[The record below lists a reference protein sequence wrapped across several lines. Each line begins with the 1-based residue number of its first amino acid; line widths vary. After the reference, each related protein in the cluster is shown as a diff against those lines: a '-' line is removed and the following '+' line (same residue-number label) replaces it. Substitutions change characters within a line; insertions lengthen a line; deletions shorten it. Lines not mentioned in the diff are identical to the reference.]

1 MTTARPN
8 VTPGKDKAG
17 FGGLIGRLTSFRE
30 FFLLATILVIGVLM
44 TFLSPYFLRAANLS
58 ALLLGL
64 SVEGTITI
72 GMVILLISGVFDLSV
87 GSTLAWSG
95 VAAALAMAA
104 RIPVPL
110 ALLIGLVAA
119 GLVGLTNGLIVSKLK
134 INAFMTT
141 LATTIIVRGV
151 LLLAAGGSGIPNLP
165 AAFNVIGQGK
175 IGLIQY
181 PVIVFLVIALIFDIL
196 LRKNRFFRQNYY
208 IGANEKAAVMTGIN
222 VDLVRTVDFIIVAL
236 LAGIS
241 GLMLTARF
249 GSASV
254 TVGSGMELRVI
265 AAAVVGGC
273 SLNGGEGTVLGG
285 VLGSLLMLVIINA
298 LNLLGVNVYWQNLVT
313 GLVLL
318 GAVIVDRYSRRG

>member
-1 MTTARPN
+1 MSEMRPK
-8 VTPGKDKAG
+8 VTRTNASAG
-17 FGGLIGRLTSFRE
+17 SGGLLRRLTSFRE
-30 FFLLATILVIGVLM
+30 FFLLAIIVAIGLAM
-44 TFLSPYFLRAANLS
+44 TVLSPYFLRPANLS

-72 GMVILLISGVFDLSV
+72 GMVILLVSGVFDLSV
-87 GSTLAWSG
+87 GSTLAWTG
-95 VAAALAMAA
+95 VAASLAMVAH
-104 RIPVPL
+104 IPVWL
-110 ALLIGLVAA
+110 SVIVGLLAA
-119 GLVGLTNGLIVSKLK
+119 GAVGVTNGLIVSKLK

-151 LLLAAGGSGIPNLP
+151 LLLAAGGAGIPNLP
-165 AAFNVIGQGK
+165 RAFALIGQGK

-181 PVIVFLVIALIFDIL
+181 PVIIFLVIALVFDVL

-208 IGANEKAAVMTGIN
+208 IGANEKAAEMTGIN
-222 VDLVRTVDFIIVAL
+222 VDLVRTVDFVIVAL

-241 GLMLTARF
+241 GIMLTARF
-249 GSASV
+249 GSASL

>member
-1 MTTARPN
+1 MI
-8 VTPGKDKAG
+8 K
-17 FGGLIGRLTSFRE
+17 RLASFRE
-30 FFLLATILVIGVLM
+30 FFLLAIILVIGVVM
-44 TFLSPYFLRAANLS
+44 TFLSPYFLRPANLTT
-58 ALLLGL
+58 LLLGL

-72 GMVILLISGVFDLSV
+72 GMVILLVSGVFDLSV
-87 GSTLAWSG
+87 GSTLAWTG

-104 RIPVPL
+104 HVPVPL
-110 ALLIGLVAA
+110 AVIVGLVAA
-119 GLVGLTNGLIVSKLK
+119 GAVGLANGLIVSKLK
-134 INAFMTT
+134 ISAFMTT

-165 AAFNVIGQGK
+165 ASFNAIGQGK

-181 PVIVFLVIALIFDIL
+181 PVFVFLVAAIVFDVL

-222 VDLVRTVDFIIVAL
+222 VDLVRTVNFVIVAL

-241 GLMLTARF
+241 GIMLTARF